1 MSTSVQKLTYGF
13 IFIANE
19 KGMNG
24 FVDVAC
30 RLRRAHSLWER
41 EVGPASVCCRHIA
54 CNAGPEVD
62 RDGLDATCLH

>member
-1 MSTSVQKLTYGF
+1 
-13 IFIANE
+13 
-19 KGMNG
+19 MNG
-24 FVDVAC
+24 FVNILFDNDVAC
-30 RLRRAHSLWER
+30 RLRRAHSLWKR